1 MLGDCFT
8 QDQINEINDG
18 KSKGLDTSL
27 YEDADLFAMQMHQI
41 RLGLEEGLDVSVY
54 AGKEY
59 DWFQME
65 EIRLGLKRGLDIQ
78 LYASPDIPYENMRQL
93 REGLEQG
100 VNLSNYSRLDAGVL
114 RELRLAM
121 MSGIDIINYIREGYD
136 ADQLRQIRLAMENN
150 INIVPYLNKSLRGA
164 FLQEI
169 RLGLEE
175 GVDVSVYADVRYG
188 WQQMRELRLGLE
200 HRVDISRYS
209 HRFYNWKQMR
219 EIRLGLEE
227 GIDVS
232 GYACFYYTEKDMKK
246 LRLGKTQTA
255 GKGIKK
261 AAENGNYTIFLS
273 NDNLQAYIYIRD
285 CTKPIE
291 EVELRQALSQCGIE
305 YGLDEAVIQ
314 RIAEGG
320 FKEGEMLL
328 IAAGKAPVE
337 GTDGWYEYFCD
348 VQRSRSMVGTEEFFA
363 SFHSMSV
370 FQFVEEGQKLVQYHA
385 ATEGISGIAVTKNI
399 IKPKKGKER
408 NILTG
413 SGFIY
418 KKDTQEYFA
427 GLSGRIVLT
436 DDRLEVQKVLVMEN
450 LTRFSENINYDGN
463 IYVRGNI
470 GHGVHLRA
478 GGSLLVGGFV
488 DDSTIEAD
496 GDIYICGG
504 VGGEGATVSAGGSI
518 VSSFLDNCS
527 VVAKGSIYMKHAANC
542 EMYAEGVIETFGKLA
557 SVAGGSY
564 TAVKGFRTWNL
575 GRDNAGGTVVRVGIN
590 ERLYNKLHRQEKL
603 IESFHRELK
612 MLYNAHNDFQKRF
625 TPEARNVMDM
635 YLKLE
640 SAVYTKEKQ
649 LERLE
654 EEYEAYKAG
663 LEDFSSAEI
672 LVRGRVCMG
681 TDIEVNM
688 LHWTAEETDNICIC
702 TVDGKL
708 TVIDKNI

>member
-8 QDQINEINDG
+8 QDQIDEINDG

-27 YEDADLFAMQMHQI
+27 YEDADLFAMQMRQI

-78 LYASPDIPYENMRQL
+78 LYASPDIPYENMRQI

-100 VNLSNYSRLDAGVL
+100 VDLSCYSGLNAGVL

-121 MSGIDIINYIREGYD
+121 LSEVDIINYIREGYD
-136 ADQLRQIRLAMENN
+136 AKQLRQIRLAMENN

-175 GVDVSVYADVRYG
+175 GVDISAYADIRYS

-209 HRFYNWKQMR
+209 HRFFNWKQMR

-246 LRLGKTQTA
+246 LRLGRIPTA
-255 GKGIKK
+255 GKGLRKT
-261 AAENGNYTIFLS
+261 AENGNYTIFVS
-273 NDNLQAYIYIRD
+273 NDNLQAYICVRD
-285 CTKPIE
+285 GTKPIGE
-291 EVELRQALSQCGIE
+291 DELRQTLSQCGIE
-305 YGLDEAVIQ
+305 YGLDEALIQ

-320 FKEGEMLL
+320 IKEGEMFL

-337 GTDGWYEYFCD
+337 GTDGWYEYFFD
-348 VQRSRSMVGTEEFFA
+348 TQHNHMIGTEEFFA
-363 SFHSMSV
+363 SFNSISV
-370 FQFVEEGQKLVQYHA
+370 FQFVEEGQRLARYHA
-385 ATEGISGIAVTKNI
+385 ATGGMPGIAVTQDI

-408 NILTG
+408 SILTG

-427 GLSGRIVLT
+427 ALSGRIALK
-436 DDRLEVQKVLVMEN
+436 DNRLEVRKVLVLED
-450 LTRFSENINYDGN
+450 LTLFLENINYDGD

-470 GHGVHLRA
+470 GDGVCLRA
-478 GGSLLVGGFV
+478 GGSLLIEGFV
-488 DDSTIEAD
+488 GDSVIEAD
-496 GDIYICGG
+496 GDIYIRGG
-504 VGGEGATVSAGGSI
+504 VDGNSATVSAGGSI
-518 VSSFLDNCS
+518 VGIFFDNCS
-527 VVAKGSIYMKHAANC
+527 VAAKGSIYMNRAANC
-542 EMYAEGVIETFGKLA
+542 EMYAEGMIETFGKV
-557 SVAGGSY
+557 SFVAGGSY
-564 TAVKGFRTWNL
+564 MAVQGFRTWNL
-575 GRDNAGGTVVRVGIN
+575 GRENGSGTVVGVGIN
-590 ERLYNKLHRQEKL
+590 ERLYHKLHRQEKI
-603 IESFHRELK
+603 IESFHQELK

-625 TPEARNVMDM
+625 TPEVRNVMDM

-649 LERLE
+649 LERFE
-654 EEYEAYKAG
+654 EEYEAYKAD
-663 LEDFSSAEI
+663 LERFSSAEV
-672 LVRGRVCMG
+672 LACGRVCTG

-688 LHWTAEETDNICIC
+688 QRWTAEETDNICIC
-702 TVDGKL
+702 AVDGKL
-708 TVIDKNI
+708 TIIDKNI